1 MENEI
6 SPLKKYRRQPK
17 IYANLPSGGRY
28 YNDNIVANQAYAE
41 MPVFSMTANDEILFK
56 TPDALINGQATAQN
70 IRSCIPGILDPMQL
84 VTLDIDYILLAIR
97 MASYGPNLTVNAPCS
112 HCKEENQYDIE
123 IQGLLDYFSNLI
135 YEDQIV
141 INGFTFTLRPLTYK
155 QYTEFQQ
162 QNIALA
168 RAIQI
173 QAVKMEEEDRKKF
186 TNDTLLQIATIGVQ
200 AVLQMIYSITV
211 DGVEE
216 TNKQEIK
223 EFLDDNDISMFNK
236 IKQHVESQVANWRIP
251 NQQVMCEHCSK
262 ENSVAV
268 RVDQTDFFVKG

>member
-28 YNDNIVANQAYAE
+28 YNDNIVANQAYTE

-123 IQGLLDYFSNLI
+123 IQGLLDYFSNLT

-141 INGFTFTLRPLTYK
+141 IGGFTFTLRPLTYK

-173 QAVKMEEEDRKKF
+173 QAPKMEEEDRKKF

-251 NQQVMCEHCSK
+251 NQQVMCEHCGK

>member
-28 YNDNIVANQAYAE
+28 YNDNIVANQAYTE

-70 IRSCIPGILDPMQL
+70 IKSCIPGILDPMQL

-97 MASYGPNLTVNAPCS
+97 MASYGPNLTVNAPCA

-123 IQGLLDYFSNLI
+123 IQGLLDYFSNLT

-141 INGFTFTLRPLTYK
+141 IDGFTFTLRPLTYK

-223 EFLDDNDISMFNK
+223 DFLDDNDISMFNK

-251 NQQVMCEHCSK
+251 NQQVMCEHCGK

>member
-28 YNDNIVANQAYAE
+28 YNDNIVANQAYTE

-70 IRSCIPGILDPMQL
+70 IKSCIPGILDPMQL

-97 MASYGPNLTVNAPCS
+97 MASYGPHLTVNAPCS

-123 IQGLLDYFSNLI
+123 IQGLLDYFSNLT

-141 INGFTFTLRPLTYK
+141 IGGFTFTLRPLTYK

-251 NQQVMCEHCSK
+251 NQQVMCEHCGK

>member
-28 YNDNIVANQAYAE
+28 YNDNIVANQAYTE

-70 IRSCIPGILDPMQL
+70 IKSCIPGILDPMQL

-97 MASYGPNLTVNAPCS
+97 MASYGPNLTVNAPCA

-123 IQGLLDYFSNLI
+123 IQGLLDYFSNLT

-141 INGFTFTLRPLTYK
+141 IDGFTFTLCPLTYK

-173 QAVKMEEEDRKKF
+173 QAPKMEEEDRKKF

-223 EFLDDNDISMFNK
+223 DFLDDNDISMFNK

-251 NQQVMCEHCSK
+251 NQQVMCEHCGK

>member
-28 YNDNIVANQAYAE
+28 YNDNIVANQAYTE

-70 IRSCIPGILDPMQL
+70 IKSCIPGILDPMQL

-97 MASYGPNLTVNAPCS
+97 MASYGPNLTVNAPCA

-123 IQGLLDYFSNLI
+123 IQGLLDYFSNLT

-141 INGFTFTLRPLTYK
+141 IDGFTFTLRPLTYK

-173 QAVKMEEEDRKKF
+173 QAPKMEEEDRKKF

>member
-28 YNDNIVANQAYAE
+28 YNDNIVANQAYTE

-70 IRSCIPGILDPMQL
+70 IKSCIPGILDPMQL

-97 MASYGPNLTVNAPCS
+97 MASYGPNLTVNAPCA

-123 IQGLLDYFSNLI
+123 IQGLLDYFSNLT

-141 INGFTFTLRPLTYK
+141 IDGFTFTLRPLTYK

-173 QAVKMEEEDRKKF
+173 QAPKMEEEDRKKF

-216 TNKQEIK
+216 TNKLEIK

-251 NQQVMCEHCSK
+251 NQQVMCEHCGK

>member
-28 YNDNIVANQAYAE
+28 YNDNIVANQAYTE

-70 IRSCIPGILDPMQL
+70 IKSCIPGILDPMQL

-97 MASYGPNLTVNAPCS
+97 MASYGPNLTVNAPCA

-123 IQGLLDYFSNLI
+123 IQGLLDYFSNLT

-141 INGFTFTLRPLTYK
+141 IDGFTFTLRPLTYK

-173 QAVKMEEEDRKKF
+173 QAPKMEEEDRKKF

-223 EFLDDNDISMFNK
+223 DFLDDNDISMFNK

-251 NQQVMCEHCSK
+251 NQQVMCEHCGK